1 MRHRR
6 VFGSRGIVAV
16 GLLALAIMISG
27 SPLARPPVAS
37 AHPLGNFTINRYSRI
52 EPGVDQIQLRYVLD
66 LAEIPTFQEMSR
78 VDLDRDGRVSE
89 SENTTYSANKAEE
102 LRRGLQLSVNGEV
115 ILLDS
120 VAHELSFPP
129 GQGGLSTMR
138 LSLLLRG
145 QLQGATGP
153 GEQRLD
159 YRDDNYSQRL
169 GWKEIVVRPGGG
181 VSLVDST
188 VPQQDRSNELRSYPM
203 DLLDSP
209 SDDTEARAT
218 FVLAGVGMAD
228 EREPGP
234 REIQPVFE
242 GPSFI
247 TSLVTAQELTL
258 PVIVLALVVAL
269 GLGAVHALSPG
280 HGKTIM
286 AAYLV
291 GTRGTAI
298 HAMFLG
304 LTVTISHTL
313 GVLGLGLLTLYA
325 SHLVTPERL
334 YPWLGLVSG
343 GTVIAIGLWLLIG
356 RMRDGQRVGSSHHHQ
371 TPGYLSAHN
380 EAGYN
385 EAKGDWPRLARF
397 RKMLRRFAAS
407 KIIHGH
413 THEPDHHHPYQH
425 NQDHAQDHRTDT
437 GKNLKLTWKS
447 LAALG
452 VVGGLVPSVSALVI
466 LLAAIL
472 LHRVGFG
479 LLLIL
484 AFSGGM
490 AVVLTGIGLL
500 LVYTRRLL
508 ERVRLKNPLVAGLR
522 RLLPLAAALIVLISG
537 LAITVRAMF
546 QVGVL

>member
-6 VFGSRGIVAV
+6 VFGSRGIVTV
-16 GLLALAIMISG
+16 GLLALAILISG
-27 SPLARPPVAS
+27 SPWARPSVVS

-52 EPGVDQIQLRYVLD
+52 EPGIDQIHLRYVLD

-78 VDLDRDGRVSE
+78 IDLDQDGRISDSE
-89 SENTTYSANKAEE
+89 HSAYRTSKVHE
-102 LRRGLQLSVNGEV
+102 LRDNLHLSINAAPIRLTPV
-115 ILLDS
+115 S
-120 VAHELSFPP
+120 QELSFPP

-145 QLQGATGP
+145 EFERATGP
-153 GEQRLD
+153 GEQMLD

-169 GWKEIVVRPGGG
+169 GWKEIIVRPRGG
-181 VSLVDST
+181 VALVDST
-188 VPQQDRSNELRSYPM
+188 VPQQDRSDELRSYPK

-209 SDDTEARAT
+209 SNDTEARAT
-218 FVLAGVGMAD
+218 FVLAGVGLAD
-228 EREPGP
+228 EQEQVPG
-234 REIQPVFE
+234 EIQPVFE

-247 TSLVTAQELTL
+247 TSLVTARELTL
-258 PVIVLALVVAL
+258 PVIVLAMVVAL

-298 HAMFLG
+298 HALFLG
-304 LTVTISHTL
+304 LTVTVSHTL

-325 SHLVTPERL
+325 SQLITPERL

-343 GTVIAIGLWLLIG
+343 GTVVAIGLWLLIG
-356 RMRDGQRVGSSHHHQ
+356 RMGDRQPAGSGHHHP
-371 TPGYLSAHN
+371 TPGFQPEYN
-380 EAGYN
+380 GAGYH
-385 EAKGDWPRLARF
+385 EAKGDSPRLARN
-397 RKMLRRFAAS
+397 RKTLRRFAAS
-407 KIIHGH
+407 KMIHGH
-413 THEPDHHHPYQH
+413 THEHDHQH
-425 NQDHAQDHRTDT
+425 GQEPKTEA
-437 GKNLKLTWKS
+437 GSNLRLTWKS

-466 LLAAIL
+466 LLAAIS
-472 LHRVGFG
+472 LHRIGFG

-490 AVVLTGIGLL
+490 AMVLTGIGLL

-508 ERVRLKNPLVAGLR
+508 EHIPLKNPMVAGLA
-522 RLLPLAAALIVLISG
+522 RLLPLGAALIVLISG
-537 LAITVRAMF
+537 MAITVRAMF

>member
-6 VFGSRGIVAV
+6 SFGSRGLVAV
-16 GLLALAIMISG
+16 GLLALAILISG
-27 SPLARPPVAS
+27 SPFARPTVAS

-66 LAEIPTFQEMSR
+66 LAEIPTFQEMPR
-78 VDLDRDGRVSE
+78 VDLDRDGRVSV
-89 SENTTYSANKAEE
+89 SENTTYLVKKAEE
-102 LRRGLQLSVNGEV
+102 LGRGLRLTVNGEA
-115 ILLDS
+115 IQLDP
-120 VAHELSFPP
+120 VAHKLSFPP

-138 LSLLLRG
+138 LSLLLSG
-145 QLQGATGP
+145 QLEGATGP
-153 GEQRLD
+153 APQRLY

-169 GWKEIVVRPGGG
+169 GWKEIIVSPGAG

-188 VPQQDRSNELRSYPM
+188 VPHQDRSDELRSYPK

-209 SDDTEARAT
+209 SNDTEARAT
-218 FVLAGVGMAD
+218 FVLAGVGLAD
-228 EREPGP
+228 EQVQAP

-258 PVIVLALVVAL
+258 PVIMLAMVVAL

-298 HAMFLG
+298 HSMFLG
-304 LTVTISHTL
+304 LTVTVSHTL

-325 SHLVTPERL
+325 SHLITPERL

-343 GTVIAIGLWLLIG
+343 GTVIVIGLWLLFG
-356 RMRDGQRVGSSHHHQ
+356 RMRGGQPADPSNHYP
-371 TPGYLSAHN
+371 TPGYLSGNH
-380 EAGYN
+380 EAGHT
-385 EAKGDWPRLARF
+385 EAKGDSPRLAGI
-397 RKMLRRFAAS
+397 RKMLKRFEAS
-407 KIIHGH
+407 KVIHGH
-413 THEPDHHHPYQH
+413 THEHDHHHPHQH
-425 NQDHAQDHRTDT
+425 SQDHQTKA
-437 GKNLKLTWKS
+437 GGNLNLTWRS

-466 LLAAIL
+466 LLAAIS

-490 AVVLTGIGLL
+490 AVVLTGVGLL

-508 ERVRLKNPLVAGLR
+508 ENMPLKNPLLADLG
-522 RLLPLAAALIVLISG
+522 RLLPLAAALVVLVSG
-537 LAITVRAMF
+537 MAITVRALF
-546 QVGVL
+546 QIGVL